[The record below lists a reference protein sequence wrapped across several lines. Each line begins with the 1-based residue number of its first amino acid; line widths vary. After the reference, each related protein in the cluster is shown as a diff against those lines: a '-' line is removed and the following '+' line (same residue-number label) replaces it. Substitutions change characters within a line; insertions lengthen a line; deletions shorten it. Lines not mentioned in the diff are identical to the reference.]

1 MGRLVHSYGI
11 CDREE
16 EEESCVPVSVYEKV
30 TVYAWFGFFSV
41 ENFDPNTYKA
51 HSLESGTLPPLSRWA
66 SYCQAEDVVLPAPGS
81 PAVRT
86 AAREHDSNYGIK
98 AFGSEDFRDL
108 TSLSVVAGM
117 ESVSVPSLAINT

>member
-51 HSLESGTLPPLSRWA
+51 HSLESGTLPPLSR
-66 SYCQAEDVVLPAPGS
+66 
-81 PAVRT
+81 
-86 AAREHDSNYGIK
+86 
-98 AFGSEDFRDL
+98 
-108 TSLSVVAGM
+108 
-117 ESVSVPSLAINT
+117 